1 MDDKLLKAWR
11 MAGIKLVGGLL
22 ILGGFLAVRM
32 VTADP
37 DGLDAE
43 IAKLEAVEQE
53 IAADA
58 EQRGVPVASAQQDDS
73 IVSRMKAQVMP
84 NAGPAGPDPDRLV
97 TCRLSGGTQF
107 MRAADCL
114 SRGGS
119 SSDFEPR
126 D

>member
-1 MDDKLLKAWR
+1 MDGKLQKAWR

-22 ILGGFLAVRM
+22 ILGGFLGVRM

-43 IAKLEAVEQE
+43 IAKLDAIEQE
-53 IAADA
+53 LAADA
-58 EQRGVPVASAQQDDS
+58 EERGVPTPPAVEDDS

-84 NAGPAGPDPDRLV
+84 ASAPAGPDPDRLV
-97 TCRLSGGTQF
+97 SCRLAAGTQF

-114 SRGGS
+114 SRGGR

>member
-11 MAGIKLVGGLL
+11 VAGIKLVGGLL
-22 ILGGFLAVRM
+22 ILGGFLGVRM

-43 IAKLEAVEQE
+43 IAKLDAVEQE

-58 EQRGVPVASAQQDDS
+58 EERGVSVPPAPEDDS

-84 NAGPAGPDPDRLV
+84 SDGPSGPDPDRLV

-126 D
+126 N